1 MIFNSLTFLV
11 FFAIVMALHYA
22 PFFSWH
28 QKKINLMIA
37 SYLFYAAWNPPFVIL
52 LWVST
57 VVAWWAAQ
65 WMGRAKREQ
74 TRKAWMLISVVVNL
88 GVLGYFKY
96 GGRLRCHVWC
106 LHLPGGVIISRRPLG
121 ARPP

>member
-1 MIFNSLTFLV
+1 VQLGGVLYEQWGGRAPGKRPMIFNSLTFLV
-11 FFAIVMALHYA
+11 FFAVVMALHYA

-57 VVAWWAAQ
+57 V
-65 WMGRAKREQ
+65 
-74 TRKAWMLISVVVNL
+74 L
-88 GVLGYFKY
+88 
-96 GGRLRCHVWC
+96 
-106 LHLPGGVIISRRPLG
+106 
-121 ARPP
+121 

>member
-28 QKKINLMIA
+28 QKKINLMIS
-37 SYLFYAAWNPPFVIL
+37 SYPFYAAWNPPFVIL

-57 VVAWWAAQ
+57 VVDG
-65 WMGRAKREQ
+65 GRRNGWFARSSER
-74 TRKAWMLISVVVNL
+74 TRKTVDADPAS
-88 GVLGYFKY
+88 
-96 GGRLRCHVWC
+96 
-106 LHLPGGVIISRRPLG
+106 
-121 ARPP
+121 A